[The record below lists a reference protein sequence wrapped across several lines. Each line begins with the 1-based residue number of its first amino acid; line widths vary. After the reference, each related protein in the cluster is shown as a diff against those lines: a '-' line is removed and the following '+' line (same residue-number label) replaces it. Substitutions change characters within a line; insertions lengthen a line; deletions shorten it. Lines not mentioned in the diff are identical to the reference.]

1 MHLGYCTVSTAYD
14 SLIYQD
20 ILLAAHH
27 LCSRFSSNPEYWKQM
42 MRRTR
47 HKRQWSVSSWCQA
60 TLQKHHMLI
69 CFTEKSHKNNKS
81 IHALNTN
88 RSHCWMVSN
97 LASLSGHRVYPHLRH
112 RLPQVS
118 CVFPQS
124 LKWFDYY
131 LQTGHNYFLQHL
143 FQKME
148 YSRTSLIQTLVIH
161 IANYLDQL
169 GPSGK
174 SAEKS
179 IKLTCLE
186 ITSNWI
192 KYSTVLPL
200 LELQIMHDRKVHTVN
215 SKSQTSNCKYSLYSK
230 KVQSSGFFAYLE
242 G

>member
-1 MHLGYCTVSTAYD
+1 
-14 SLIYQD
+14 
-20 ILLAAHH
+20 
-27 LCSRFSSNPEYWKQM
+27 
-42 MRRTR
+42 
-47 HKRQWSVSSWCQA
+47 
-60 TLQKHHMLI
+60 
-69 CFTEKSHKNNKS
+69 
-81 IHALNTN
+81 
-88 RSHCWMVSN
+88 
-97 LASLSGHRVYPHLRH
+97 
-112 RLPQVS
+112 
-118 CVFPQS
+118 
-124 LKWFDYY
+124 
-131 LQTGHNYFLQHL
+131 
-143 FQKME
+143 ME

-169 GPSGK
+169 GPLGK

-215 SKSQTSNCKYSLYSK
+215 SKSQTSNCQYSLYSK